1 MITDNKPNDFVAAS
15 INSMGQLTLDD
26 LRSFNLTPDNTGIKD
41 ADYYKNIPQVKEL
54 FIGND
59 NKFDEQKY
67 NQWYNDTLDLY
78 NSWSTEDYESRLID
92 AIETSPYDIF
102 SLGNTNVRDTS
113 AEIIS
118 VHDPERH
125 SSGLANIY
133 EYGTPTFDVREVAQD
148 NFVRDEN
155 GNKLDWKPNDKL
167 FLKALFRPAIA
178 LAAWDEDGTHMENGR
193 VVEHRKGDLKFDE
206 NGDPYTELLG
216 NRDASNK
223 EVIHF
228 WDTITRDDSIANK
241 FDFLDNDG
249 LTKSVGGTIM
259 KTAVSLAPFFIPG
272 VNVAAGWIGASFALA
287 KTLPMLGKAVDSIF
301 TGTDE
306 NNFGKALTSF
316 ENYFNR
322 FDNSTSREGMNKFF
336 SFENVGQMIVDS
348 AGQLFQQRNIIN
360 ASQKWLKLA
369 DKQKAQKVGSAI
381 ALGYM
386 AATSAQDTY
395 STFKNAGV
403 NDRMAGIATLGVM
416 AGLYGLMQSG
426 YIFKDAMFKDT
437 WLAEDQNFRNVMKT
451 LAEANMAKNEAELA
465 RIGEVALINS
475 KKSLMNN
482 VALFKKAKDLTMN
495 FFGKSKREFQNAIA
509 NGSILDVEVAQQSW
523 WQSLLARGLNEG
535 IEEVMEE
542 TVTDTF
548 KGITKGLEALGVNVS
563 KDGEKI
569 DYGETWS
576 DFIQRYATTFA
587 GGAIGGM
594 VFDSFSQYENLI
606 NRKNNKINRN
616 VISNLT
622 AYMSDPQYKKQV
634 YDYIDKME
642 KKQLLGDKNLS
653 AKGETITN
661 EDGSTKVVF
670 REGTPENNRNL
681 LAANTLRRLVGSI
694 EQDLKANGLEVI
706 KDNIRL
712 NIMNS
717 LNEKASNL
725 GLSLEQYCEQN
736 GIDINK
742 EVYKAKGF
750 VDAIYT
756 DLTKSAADIITIS
769 TAINNKKAEISSKFT
784 DTQKNEREEA
794 IKNNQELKD
803 LNDRLKDAKS
813 HYDEVYSGKYNDF
826 YLALTDFS
834 SDSWKLGAYI
844 NNPLIGSDAK
854 PLNKENYVLYK
865 KGLEYD
871 KLSQAEKE
879 AIDSEW
885 DSFVNSDALGEK
897 IRKAFYIHY
906 NLSDQMSDDF
916 RKVDEKLSG
925 WNPTRSFEDEI
936 NVYVETID
944 NAINDA
950 LSSSVGAESIQQI
963 SRIKDSIDVFKNLE
977 KEENESESDYLKR
990 KAKHV
995 SDLFNYMLNG
1005 NALNIHQKIKFIQN
1019 YYNTYTRDKVFI
1031 KDKTL
1036 LSSTLTYLSQ
1046 IISECLN
1053 WNVGNEDA
1061 ENQMN
1066 LYAVANQKKVENSFD
1081 HARSNLYNNSKEYL
1095 DLFRAFYNL
1104 SDNASYSEV
1113 LDAYLT
1119 QRNTKDIKDFFSG
1132 VEESSFDGYFDNGYA
1147 PADVSKDRMAN
1158 ALHAFNEFE
1167 SRNNLAASVNNDQ
1180 IIKDLLT
1187 SLQSALK
1194 NQNYVEINNI
1204 INKIFKVF
1212 DGESKNANGNTITI
1226 DEDKSEQF
1234 IVDLFSSYKNKQV
1247 YSSVNPEDLNN
1258 IQGLLNNV
1266 NKFLIN
1272 PVYDLLNKVNSY
1284 VNGKL
1289 NYPFNIYLEQL
1300 KAFESF
1306 GSEAEEQFTISDE
1319 RSEAAL
1325 KEVDNVLNV
1334 LGALLDSTID
1344 GSNSKINIF
1353 RKDNQLKEFA
1363 EISENSR
1370 DIISE
1375 EFSWI
1380 KEKIKEMINVSNK
1393 NKNKQINNQRDTAI
1407 NCDPKL
1413 VRKVIE
1419 LVDLADANE
1428 KDTDKINANEILKGI
1443 LANRGIDLDNPKAAN
1458 FAEAKGA
1465 IIEFWEELYKEIDKK
1480 YKTEENKVDFY
1491 KKIINNA
1498 STIFTLAS
1506 TAFSRDT
1513 QISEITEF
1521 TAFQHLVNN
1530 TIENPA
1536 KIDYIYNEA
1545 GKSDDLKNI
1554 IPFFSQEFIIK
1565 SALIQYAHVDSIN
1578 KLLQTIKEDI
1588 KTNKKFENYY
1598 KDNLE
1603 EQRKIFNDK
1612 QVLWNWCHIDGTAG
1626 AGKTEI
1632 TKYITECIKLYNKNA
1647 NIYYTSK
1654 YAYNT
1659 DNNLQPRLGF
1669 DDNHKKDLYELIKTI
1684 LGEEITDD
1692 EKYYERS
1699 EDGWWKL
1706 GSEKSNLLDERLAK
1720 LSNNEFTDD
1729 FKRGD
1734 VLVIDEDG
1742 LLDNIWIEILYRWAN
1757 KRGVTIIGTG
1767 DTTQFGATIK
1777 GMKIGLTEDFF
1788 GWYSP
1793 ILTISMRSNNNG
1805 KAKNQDAVFERLS
1818 EIRKLIYENP
1828 NVENQTLNDK
1838 TKELFN
1844 DGNPLTLINY
1854 RDNNDFCGDL
1864 FVEENEIANI
1874 ITKIKSIVSDLNSK
1888 DSNKNHKLLIVVD
1901 PGKESKYDSIKD
1913 NNVIVT
1919 TSQQIQGGQADYVI
1933 VDRTQWGDLSYNM
1946 VRDFYTMMTRSKNS
1960 TIFVKGDY
1968 LDNLHITTVSTDSA
1982 SFRLTDEEFKKSV
1995 DIYKE
2000 WKSNLP
2006 TYSYDPSQDK
2016 PTEDNKDDSKKENSP
2031 EHKNPQPL
2039 NGELPKD
2046 PTKEIYVDD
2055 PEIGKTENKED
2066 IQKEIDDQK
2075 EKNKNEIDEFKKD
2088 ELTVSN
2094 LLYVD
2099 NNSFFDFLNEIL
2111 KDENK
2116 GLFNMVFSG
2125 ITGKNNLKDLNSDA
2139 RKKSIISIVKLFSKS
2154 FWAKL
2159 YDGKN
2164 NFNTNDNYYNKLIN
2178 YLNAVKDDEAFDN
2191 GYIDKLFESFNSG
2204 YGEITFGNTNDYG
2217 IIIYYKWSFFDK
2229 SVFIPIGITGNTG
2242 FDNKSINFDNFR
2254 KAIKPNG
2261 ENKNA
2266 EYRRPE
2272 FISSHGQIRQNIGDV
2287 VDEVFLPSSLAVL
2300 INPFD
2305 NNQDFNFDNEFA
2317 PKAESGNTRSFF
2329 INQNGKTFLNLQE
2342 DSSVDIEKELQEE
2355 RKSNGQITY
2364 LCNRT
2369 LQNIGV
2375 QRVVGF
2381 DQFLEI
2387 CKAKHKLWSYS
2398 NKDTDIES
2406 AKETLATYFG
2416 SDYVNN
2422 IIYRIE
2428 KNKTDHND
2436 ADFLDIKKDIGKMS
2450 VLNYVSTYKAISA
2463 IYRFFQENDNDSLTF
2478 FSNFIS
2484 LINQNLQGDTKT
2496 KQNGLSILFKDD
2508 NECNSFITLLFEKNS
2523 DNQNG
2528 YYKVYIHGSVY
2539 GNNAQQ
2545 LKTNEDNPV
2554 LIDALTLNN
2563 IEDQNSLLKALF
2575 KDTKLLDSLSK
2586 INGFKNIAERIKKAL
2601 ENDNDIKSLLSNG
2614 TIYIGIGT
2622 SIINNNSHKIYP
2634 AFDDAIGNLFIK
2646 QDGSFS
2652 NDTITNITK
2661 ALNDDKLFK
2670 YEMFANIIGKPFGD
2684 SNVRFWTRAGLTN
2697 DKEINKYST
2706 DVVKVYERIYKFN
2719 LNGLARNTEQ
2729 QKPTN
2734 INQVYQNDDNA
2745 IELTENDINDV
2756 IGKGEYDEGGIVH
2769 TIYYFKKSSNIK
2781 YVHYFDNGN
2790 PKIVYSDGKTI
2801 EASNSNKDKLN
2812 KYIEQ
2817 LGEINN
2823 KIPIS
2828 VKYIDDPSNV
2838 IKRNKEWF
2846 NNNENY
2852 KNLNKYK
2859 LNDQIEKLNE
2869 ILKQYA
2875 DENFDD
2881 LYQIKENGN
2890 IEMIT
2895 GYYDIRKA
2903 LYKWLQNK
2911 LEIPKENIKSI
2922 SKTNNENEFKVD
2934 FKDETFILCK
2944 AERDTDKN
2952 TLKFSSII
2960 NDNSNN
2966 NDNNNKLL
2974 LKKLKGEITTYRD
2987 NLIKN
2992 IIFSNLEDRNNK
3004 IKEIEEM
3011 LNPILEEIDH
3021 KLKEEQSEF
3030 NIWDWLGEFEGWK
3043 HYNKKLYVDIND
3055 VLANGNICI

>member
-287 KTLPMLGKAVDSIF
+287 KTLPMLGKAIDSIF

-465 RIGEVALINS
+465 KIGEVALINS

-523 WQSLLARGLNEG
+523 WQSLLSRGLNEG

-563 KDGEKI
+563 KDDEKI

-587 GGAIGGM
+587 GGAIGGV
-594 VFDSFSQYENLI
+594 VFDSFNQYENLI

-670 REGTPENNRNL
+670 REGTSENNRNL

-803 LNDRLKDAKS
+803 LNDRLKDAKA

-844 NNPLIGSDAK
+844 NNPLVGSDAK

-871 KLSQAEKE
+871 KLSQAEKD

-916 RKVDEKLSG
+916 RKVDEKLNN

-950 LSSSVGAESIQQI
+950 LSSSVGAENIQQI

-977 KEENESESDYLKR
+977 KEENESESDYLNR

-1019 YYNTYTRDKVFI
+1019 YYNTYSRDKVFI

-1036 LSSTLTYLSQ
+1036 LSNTLTYLSQ
-1046 IISECLN
+1046 IISKCLN

-1066 LYAVANQKKVENSFD
+1066 LYAVANQKKVESSFD
-1081 HARSNLYNNSKEYL
+1081 HAKSNLYNNSKEYL

-1104 SDNASYSEV
+1104 SDNASYSEI
-1113 LDAYLT
+1113 LDTYLT
-1119 QRNTKDIKDFFSG
+1119 QKEIKDIKDFFSG
-1132 VEESSFDGYFDNGYA
+1132 VEESSFDGYFDSGYA

-1180 IIKDLLT
+1180 IVKDLLT

-1212 DGESKNANGNTITI
+1212 DGEVKDANGNTITI

-1234 IVDLFSSYKNKQV
+1234 IVDLFSSYENKQV
-1247 YSSVNPEDLNN
+1247 YSSINPEDLNN

-1334 LGALLDSTID
+1334 LGALLNSTVD

-1370 DIISE
+1370 NIISE

-1428 KDTDKINANEILKGI
+1428 KDDDKINANEILKSI
-1443 LANRGIDLDNPKAAN
+1443 LANRGVDIDNSKVAN
-1458 FAEAKGA
+1458 FAEVKGA
-1465 IIEFWEELYKEIDKK
+1465 IIEFWEELYKKIDEK

-1565 SALIQYAHVDSIN
+1565 SALIQYAHADSIN
-1578 KLLQTIKEDI
+1578 ELLQAIKEDI

-1603 EQRKIFNDK
+1603 EQRKTFNDK

-1699 EDGWWKL
+1699 ENGWWKL
-1706 GSEKSNLLDERLAK
+1706 GSEKLNLLTERLTK

-1742 LLDNIWIEILYRWAN
+1742 LLDNVWIEILYRWA
-1757 KRGVTIIGTG
+1757 KERGVTIIGTG

-1805 KAKNQDAVFERLS
+1805 KAKNQNAVFERLS
-1818 EIRKLIYENP
+1818 EIRKLIYEDP

-1854 RDNNDFCGDL
+1854 RDNNDFYGDL

-1874 ITKIKSIVSDLNSK
+1874 ITKIKSIVSNLNSK

-1913 NNVIVT
+1913 DNVIVT

-2000 WKSNLP
+2000 WKNNLP
-2006 TYSYDPSQDK
+2006 TYSYDPSQDES
-2016 PTEDNKDDSKKENSP
+2016 TEDNKDDSKKENSSEP
-2031 EHKNPQPL
+2031 QNPQPF

-2046 PTKEIYVDD
+2046 PTKEIYVND
-2055 PEIGKTENKED
+2055 PEIGKEENNENELN
-2066 IQKEIDDQK
+2066 QEINDKQESIDNFVNPEQQNNDQ
-2075 EKNKNEIDEFKKD
+2075 
-2088 ELTVSN
+2088 
-2094 LLYVD
+2094 
-2099 NNSFFDFLNEIL
+2099 
-2111 KDENK
+2111 
-2116 GLFNMVFSG
+2116 VF
-2125 ITGKNNLKDLNSDA
+2125 INNNLFFNFLDGLKNQEIENWSPYFKDLINVQDNVSDEES
-2139 RKKSIISIVKLFSKS
+2139 KKWQKIDCVSFIKLFSKA
-2154 FWAKL
+2154 FWAKI
-2159 YDGKN
+2159 YNGKIFEKVDDPRLKFNIN
-2164 NFNTNDNYYNKLIN
+2164 NTYSHKMKVLSESFEEDNTY
-2178 YLNAVKDDEAFDN
+2178 VS
-2191 GYIDKLFESFNSG
+2191 KLFEQFNSG
-2204 YGEITFGNTNDYG
+2204 EGTVEEETLSFDINGKSIKGSILLYCFNTQKG
-2217 IIIYYKWSFFDK
+2217 LKK
-2229 SVFIPIGITGNTG
+2229 IPIGITNY
-2242 FDNKSINFDNFR
+2242 DISDSNHIN
-2254 KAIKPNG
+2254 IKLSDLKEG
-2261 ENKNA
+2261 VSLKNSSN
-2266 EYRRPE
+2266 E
-2272 FISSHGQIRQNIGDV
+2272 ISSEINKGDIISSKGKIRKKLSDVFDINLLPTSLSICVNPYKSEDNWLQHFDESGDLNNGTIKFLLTNIG
-2287 VDEVFLPSSLAVL
+2287 
-2300 INPFD
+2300 
-2305 NNQDFNFDNEFA
+2305 
-2317 PKAESGNTRSFF
+2317 KSF
-2329 INQNGKTFLNLQE
+2329 INLQE
-2342 DSSVDIEKELQEE
+2342 DPSIDIEDDLIPEE
-2355 RKSNGQITY
+2355 SNGLISY
-2364 LCNRT
+2364 LCNRS

-2375 QRVVGF
+2375 QRIVGF
-2381 DQFLEI
+2381 KQFLEI
-2387 CKAKHKLWSYS
+2387 CKAKH
-2398 NKDTDIES
+2398 DIYVSLANDNALDLES
-2406 AKETLATYFG
+2406 KAKEKLSEYFG
-2416 SDYVNN
+2416 SDYVNDVVN
-2422 IIYRIE
+2422 ALKNVETSTSNESE
-2428 KNKTDHND
+2428 KSK
-2436 ADFLDIKKDIGKMS
+2436 AAALKDLGKLS
-2450 VLNYVSTYKAISA
+2450 VLNSSSTYKLLSA
-2463 IYRFFQENDNDSLTF
+2463 IYRFFQTRDNDKSTF
-2478 FSNFIS
+2478 F
-2484 LINQNLQGDTKT
+2484 QNLFNIGINNVPLNKTTKT
-2496 KQNGLSILFKDD
+2496 TQNGLSIVFKDD
-2508 NECNSFITLLFEKNS
+2508 NGFDTYLTLLFDKE
-2523 DNQNG
+2523 NQKYNI
-2528 YYKVYIHGSVY
+2528 YLHGSKY
-2539 GNNAQQ
+2539 GSDCQKIEKDINVFTMSDIKNPETILNAV
-2545 LKTNEDNPV
+2545 KNVIIN
-2554 LIDALTLNN
+2554 IDDKVANTQDIKRDLNSRN
-2563 IEDQNSLLKALF
+2563 ILDLF
-2575 KDTKLLDSLSK
+2575 KEGIIS
-2586 INGFKNIAERIKKAL
+2586 
-2601 ENDNDIKSLLSNG
+2601 
-2614 TIYIGIGT
+2614 IGVST
-2622 SIINNNSHKIYP
+2622 SVTPTGETTKIYP
-2634 AFDDAIGNLFIK
+2634 AFDNVV
-2646 QDGSFS
+2646 GSIFGEGQFS
-2652 NDTITNITK
+2652 NKTIDELDEFLRSDSI
-2661 ALNDDKLFK
+2661 FK
-2670 YEMFANIIGKPFGD
+2670 YEMFANIVGMQINGNDFWKQHSLENNEIDNFSTDIIKVFENVYQFGIKR
-2684 SNVRFWTRAGLTN
+2684 NEPYNPNENQNQQQNQEVVNNPTIVN
-2697 DKEINKYST
+2697 QVNINK
-2706 DVVKVYERIYKFN
+2706 DDLVVRQFV
-2719 LNGLARNTEQ
+2719 
-2729 QKPTN
+2729 
-2734 INQVYQNDDNA
+2734 DDNY
-2745 IELTENDINDV
+2745 
-2756 IGKGEYDEGGIVH
+2756 KM
-2769 TIYYFKKSSNIK
+2769 YYFKQDNNIDHIESINGVNVIYYKDGTKENVDNNIINELDK
-2781 YVHYFDNGN
+2781 YAIDNKLDDIVIFVYSKGLSTRINEIINN
-2790 PKIVYSDGKTI
+2790 PKYK
-2801 EASNSNKDKLN
+2801 
-2812 KYIEQ
+2812 
-2817 LGEINN
+2817 
-2823 KIPIS
+2823 
-2828 VKYIDDPSNV
+2828 
-2838 IKRNKEWF
+2838 WF
-2846 NNNENY
+2846 
-2852 KNLNKYK
+2852 
-2859 LNDQIEKLNE
+2859 DEKLNE
-2869 ILKQYA
+2869 INKMTLQNQINYINDLFEQFADKEFEILYSIDNNNYSINEYYKNVYEARKFLYNSLNKNNEKIKSIELEHDNGDNIDFVVTFNDGKINKCNVFKDNNKWKIATMQEDSSSNQNDYLQNFKNEIQIVNDYFDKQT
-2875 DENFDD
+2875 DVR
-2881 LYQIKENGN
+2881 I
-2890 IEMIT
+2890 
-2895 GYYDIRKA
+2895 
-2903 LYKWLQNK
+2903 KWLQNDLSNK
-2911 LEIPKENIKSI
+2911 VAEWFERI
-2922 SKTNNENEFKVD
+2922 NENREVITK
-2934 FKDETFILCK
+2934 E
-2944 AERDTDKN
+2944 DKQWFGR
-2952 TLKFSSII
+2952 LFVAYS
-2960 NDNSNN
+2960 
-2966 NDNNNKLL
+2966 
-2974 LKKLKGEITTYRD
+2974 
-2987 NLIKN
+2987 
-2992 IIFSNLEDRNNK
+2992 
-3004 IKEIEEM
+3004 
-3011 LNPILEEIDH
+3011 
-3021 KLKEEQSEF
+3021 KEEWFVHLKNAMKIIQ
-3030 NIWDWLGEFEGWK
+3030 DQQ
-3043 HYNKKLYVDIND
+3043 NKGCLI
-3055 VLANGNICI
+3055 